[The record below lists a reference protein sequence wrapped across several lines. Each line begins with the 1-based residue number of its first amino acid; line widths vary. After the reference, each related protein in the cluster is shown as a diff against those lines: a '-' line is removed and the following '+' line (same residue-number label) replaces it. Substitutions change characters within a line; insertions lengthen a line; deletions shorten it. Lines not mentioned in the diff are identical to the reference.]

1 MKEILCA
8 YCGKNTYDVDIEYL
22 IGGNHLSCVLMDQ
35 LGDAIDKEEKA
46 KKKKP
51 MEIKNWTK
59 LTGQKF
65 DVMGASFIIMDAHA
79 DSSNKGDVYTAWIH
93 AINDNEPFVRVTL
106 FTNDM
111 HLQIKVV
118 PPLDYDSSMTPIE
131 LTTTMTKVHLS
142 NPSIFVQTIAEG
154 LLDDPSVRDII
165 QFVGRKQDN
174 TTRFKGRG
182 YTQLTGTN
190 GSSGFGGNN
199 LW

>member
-22 IGGNHLSCVLMDQ
+22 IGGNHLSCVLMDE
-35 LGDAIDKEEKA
+35 LSEALEKEK
-46 KKKKP
+46 KMNKKKP
-51 MEIKNWTK
+51 IEISNWNK
-59 LTGQKF
+59 LSGNKF
-65 DVMGASFIIMDAHA
+65 DVMGASFFISDTSHA
-79 DSSNKGDVYTAWIH
+79 SNLYTAWIH
-93 AINDNEPFVRVTL
+93 PWNDTEALVRVTL

-111 HLQIKVV
+111 HLQIKVL
-118 PPLDYDSSMTPIE
+118 PPADYDSSMLPIE

-165 QFVGRKQDN
+165 QFVGRKQDEN
-174 TTRFKGRG
+174 RRKKGTYRYTPTTG
-182 YTQLTGTN
+182 LN
-190 GSSGFGGNN
+190 GSSGNN

>member
-22 IGGNHLSCVLMDQ
+22 IGSNHLSCVLMDQ
-35 LGDAIDKEEKA
+35 LAETLEKEK
-46 KKKKP
+46 KMNKKKP
-51 MEIKNWTK
+51 IEISNWNK
-59 LTGQKF
+59 LSGNKF
-65 DVMGASFIIMDAHA
+65 DVMGASFFISDTSHA
-79 DSSNKGDVYTAWIH
+79 SNLYTAWIH
-93 AINDNEPFVRVTL
+93 PWNDSEALVRVTL

-111 HLQIKVV
+111 HLQIKVL
-118 PPLDYDSSMTPIE
+118 PPKDYDSSMTPIE

-165 QFVGRKQDN
+165 QFVGRKQDDRI
-174 TTRFKGRG
+174 RFKGRG
-182 YTQLTGTN
+182 YSSPTGIS
-190 GSSGFGGNN
+190 GSSGNN

>member
-1 MKEILCA
+1 MKEVICA

-35 LGDAIDKEEKA
+35 LSDAIDKEEKA

-51 MEIKNWTK
+51 MEIKNWRK

-65 DVMGASFIIMDAHA
+65 DVMGASFVIMDTSHA
-79 DSSNKGDVYTAWIH
+79 SNLYTAWIH
-93 AINDNEPFVRVTL
+93 PWNDSEALVRVTL

-111 HLQIKVV
+111 HLQIKVL
-118 PPLDYDSSMTPIE
+118 PPKDYDSNMLPIE

-165 QFVGRKQDN
+165 QFVGRKQDEN
-174 TTRFKGRG
+174 RRKKGTG
-182 YTQLTGTN
+182 YSPGAGIS
-190 GSSGFGGNN
+190 GSSGNN

>member
-35 LGDAIDKEEKA
+35 LAETLEKEK
-46 KKKKP
+46 KMNKKKP
-51 MEIKNWTK
+51 VEISNWNK
-59 LTGQKF
+59 LSGNKF
-65 DVMGASFIIMDAHA
+65 DVMGASFFISDTSHA
-79 DSSNKGDVYTAWIH
+79 SNLYTAWIH
-93 AINDNEPFVRVTL
+93 PWNDSEALVRVTL

-111 HLQIKVV
+111 HLQIKVL
-118 PPLDYDSSMTPIE
+118 PPKDYDSSMTPIE

-165 QFVGRKQDN
+165 QFVGRKQDDRI
-174 TTRFKGRG
+174 RFKGRG
-182 YTQLTGTN
+182 YSSSSGLS
-190 GSSGFGGNN
+190 GSSGNN

>member
-1 MKEILCA
+1 MTEEICA

-35 LGDAIDKEEKA
+35 LSDAIDKEEKS

-65 DVMGASFIIMDAHA
+65 DVMGASFVIMDAHA

-93 AINDNEPFVRVTL
+93 AINDNEPFARVTL
-106 FTNDM
+106 FTDDM

-118 PPLDYDSSMTPIE
+118 PPLDYSSMTPIE

-165 QFVGRKQDN
+165 QFVGRKQDDKI
-174 TTRFKGRG
+174 RFKGRG

-190 GSSGFGGNN
+190 GSSGNN

>member
-1 MKEILCA
+1 MKEVICA

-35 LGDAIDKEEKA
+35 LSDAIDGEEKA

-51 MEIKNWTK
+51 MEIKNWRK

-65 DVMGASFIIMDAHA
+65 DVMGASFVIMDTSHA
-79 DSSNKGDVYTAWIH
+79 SNLYTAWIH
-93 AINDNEPFVRVTL
+93 PWNDSEALVRVTL

-111 HLQIKVV
+111 HLQIKVL
-118 PPLDYDSSMTPIE
+118 PPKDYDSNMLPIE

-165 QFVGRKQDN
+165 QFVGRKQDEN
-174 TTRFKGRG
+174 RRKKATG
-182 YTQLTGTN
+182 YSPGAGIS
-190 GSSGFGGNN
+190 GSSGNN

>member
-1 MKEILCA
+1 MKEVICA

-35 LGDAIDKEEKA
+35 LSDAIDKEEKS

-65 DVMGASFIIMDAHA
+65 DVMGASFVIMDTSEPGLS
-79 DSSNKGDVYTAWIH
+79 DGTIYTAWIH

-142 NPSIFVQTIAEG
+142 NPSIFIQTMAEA
-154 LLDDPSVRDII
+154 LLSDPTTRDILSYLS
-165 QFVGRKQDN
+165 RKQDDKR
-174 TTRFKGRG
+174 RFKGRG
-182 YTQLTGTN
+182 YTQPTGTN
-190 GSSGFGGNN
+190 GSSGNI

>member
-1 MKEILCA
+1 MKEFICA

-35 LGDAIDKEEKA
+35 LSDAIDGEEKA

-51 MEIKNWTK
+51 MEIKNWRK

-65 DVMGASFIIMDAHA
+65 DVMGASFVIMDTSHA
-79 DSSNKGDVYTAWIH
+79 SNLYTAWIH
-93 AINDNEPFVRVTL
+93 PWNDSEAFARVTL
-106 FTNDM
+106 FSNDM
-111 HLQIKVV
+111 HLQIKVL
-118 PPLDYDSSMTPIE
+118 PPADYDSTMTPIE

-154 LLDDPSVRDII
+154 LTDDPTVRDII
-165 QFVGRKQDN
+165 QFVGRKQDEN
-174 TTRFKGRG
+174 RRKKGTG
-182 YTQLTGTN
+182 YSPGAGIS
-190 GSSGFGGNN
+190 GSSGNN

>member
-1 MKEILCA
+1 MKEVICA

-35 LGDAIDKEEKA
+35 LSDAIDGEEKA

-51 MEIKNWTK
+51 MEIKNWRK

-65 DVMGASFIIMDAHA
+65 DVMGASFVIMDTSHA
-79 DSSNKGDVYTAWIH
+79 SNLYTAWIH
-93 AINDNEPFVRVTL
+93 PWNDSEAFARVTL
-106 FTNDM
+106 FSNDM
-111 HLQIKVV
+111 HLQIKVL
-118 PPLDYDSSMTPIE
+118 PPADYDSTMTPIE

-154 LLDDPSVRDII
+154 LTDDPTVRDII
-165 QFVGRKQDN
+165 QFVGRKQDEN
-174 TTRFKGRG
+174 RRKKGTG
-182 YTQLTGTN
+182 YSPGAGIS
-190 GSSGFGGNN
+190 GSSGNN

>member
-22 IGGNHLSCVLMDQ
+22 IGSNHLSCVLMDQ
-35 LGDAIDKEEKA
+35 LAETLEKEK
-46 KKKKP
+46 KMNKKKP
-51 MEIKNWTK
+51 IEISNWNK
-59 LTGQKF
+59 LSGNKF
-65 DVMGASFIIMDAHA
+65 DVMGASFFISDTSHA
-79 DSSNKGDVYTAWIH
+79 SNLYTAWIH
-93 AINDNEPFVRVTL
+93 PWNDTEALVRVTL

-111 HLQIKVV
+111 HLQIKVL
-118 PPLDYDSSMTPIE
+118 PPADYDSSMLPIE

-165 QFVGRKQDN
+165 QFVGRKQDEN
-174 TTRFKGRG
+174 RRKKGTYRYTPTTG
-182 YTQLTGTN
+182 LN
-190 GSSGFGGNN
+190 GSSGNN

>member
-1 MKEILCA
+1 MKEFICA
-8 YCGKNTYDVDIEYL
+8 YCGKNTFDVDMEYL
-22 IGGNHLSCVLMDQ
+22 VGFNHLSCVLMDQ
-35 LGDAIDKEEKA
+35 LSDAIDGEEKS

-65 DVMGASFIIMDAHA
+65 DVMGASFVIMDTSEPFVS
-79 DSSNKGDVYTAWIH
+79 DGITYTAWIH

-111 HLQIKVV
+111 HLQIKVL
-118 PPLDYDSSMTPIE
+118 PPLDYDSMIPIE
-131 LTTTMTKVHLS
+131 LTTTMTKTHLS

-165 QFVGRKQDN
+165 SFIGRKQDDVR
-174 TTRFKGRG
+174 RFKGRG
-182 YTQLTGTN
+182 YSSPTGVS
-190 GSSGFGGNN
+190 GSSGNN

>member
-1 MKEILCA
+1 MKEIICA

-22 IGGNHLSCVLMDQ
+22 IGGNHLSCVLMDE
-35 LGDAIDKEEKA
+35 LAEAIDKEEKA

-59 LTGQKF
+59 LNGQKF
-65 DVMGASFIIMDAHA
+65 DVMGASFVIMDTSV
-79 DSSNKGDVYTAWIH
+79 DSLSDGNVYTAWIH
-93 AINDNEPFVRVTL
+93 AINDNEPFVRVLL
-106 FTNDM
+106 FTDDM
-111 HLQIKVV
+111 HLQIKVL
-118 PPLDYDSSMTPIE
+118 PSADYNSTMMPIE

-165 QFVGRKQDN
+165 QFVGRKQDE
-174 TTRFKGRG
+174 TRRKKGTG
-182 YTQLTGTN
+182 YSPGPGIS
-190 GSSGFGGNN
+190 GSSGNN

>member
-1 MKEILCA
+1 MKEYICA
-8 YCGKNTYDVDIEYL
+8 YCGKDTSTVDYDYL
-22 IGGNHLSCVLMDQ
+22 VGFSHLSCVLMDQ

-65 DVMGASFIIMDAHA
+65 DVMGASFVIMDTSEPGLF
-79 DSSNKGDVYTAWIH
+79 DGTIYSAWIH

-154 LLDDPSVRDII
+154 LLDDPIVRDII
-165 QFVGRKQDN
+165 QFVGRKQDLN
-174 TTRFKGRG
+174 MRSKGVG
-182 YTQLTGTN
+182 YSPGPGLS
-190 GSSGFGGNN
+190 GSSGNN

>member
-35 LGDAIDKEEKA
+35 LAETLEKEK
-46 KKKKP
+46 KMNKKKP
-51 MEIKNWTK
+51 IEISNWNK
-59 LTGQKF
+59 LSGNKF
-65 DVMGASFIIMDAHA
+65 DVMGASFFISDTSHA
-79 DSSNKGDVYTAWIH
+79 SNLYTAWIH
-93 AINDNEPFVRVTL
+93 PWNDTEALVRVTL

-111 HLQIKVV
+111 HLQIKVL
-118 PPLDYDSSMTPIE
+118 PPADYDSSMLPIE

-165 QFVGRKQDN
+165 QFVGRKQDDKR
-174 TTRFKGRG
+174 RFKGRG
-182 YTQLTGTN
+182 YSSSSGLS
-190 GSSGFGGNN
+190 GSSGNN